1 MENSHLKQIIKKEII
16 KTFKKESKKEQ
27 KEKDI
32 QNQKYNL
39 VIDKLNNKSIL
50 YNNDELCKIIHF
62 FKYEIENGY
71 NEDFN
76 VYCNK
81 LFNSI
86 INIVKSIKDDINQVL
101 KSINDH
107 NNIIYIQSLSD
118 FFCFV
123 KVFLIGFKK
132 NSESYVESHKLIIK
146 SFPTFIKN
154 FYSIYENVLYLNQR
168 HNQDSKINSKSNI
181 HFNKLLINILKV
193 NISLLSLFSNSIRSF
208 ENLIKNSIF
217 DFFLEIA
224 NIQVLNKSN
233 HTKNS
238 IFNKIISLL
247 SVSYSL
253 LGCLSN
259 NFNEKTNK
267 IMSDIIDVYNKL
279 DVISTPKEID
289 KDIKAEIQYIN
300 DLRLGDLIYKNINNI
315 SNQENDYLLI
325 KKYKK
330 FLISILKNIFLI
342 MKNKENSF
350 TVNLNDLINNI
361 KLNDIIN
368 IIINSNNKEKE
379 NENETIL
386 ICGLSNK
393 YYIKSKYNDFYIKL
407 DFLCFLIEEFSEYS
421 MTLYSIIDNLI
432 KKIISNWVNLSSADN
447 HKILLS
453 FMSMLK
459 NLIKFTNNLY
469 YIQIEDFFIKVFSI
483 EVIKITNYYLNH
495 TTENNKNCI
504 KISIFYEM
512 IDFIIKIID
521 SSMFLFM
528 KKDIKISLILLV
540 DFILPQS
547 KLIVSLKDN
556 QLETLIQELKE
567 IIVLNICKF
576 YDIGLTVKI
585 SNAIDSMLNA
595 NQVSLKYFSFSLH
608 DSSQI
613 ILWEKEFNRLILS
626 KENIEIQSNIL
637 DNEDNDG
644 SVNSNQDE
652 NMEKEGKVNSSE
664 QNQKKNEVEPENY
677 PYAMNLN
684 EEKDKIQLNNR
695 NISKKMNINYSLNED
710 YNEIFKKGD
719 ETQEK
724 QKLMNKN
731 NQLYQLNQENLE
743 KISQLKQKRNKPTV
757 DNNELYSNNQ
767 ERKIPINNFE
777 EERNHFNL
785 NSFEK
790 FKMSIENY
798 ECFDLEYLCL
808 DIPDIN

>member
-1 MENSHLKQIIKKEII
+1 MENYHLKQIIEKEII

-50 YNNDELCKIIHF
+50 YNNDELCKIIQF

-76 VYCNK
+76 IYCNK

-86 INIVKSIKDDINQVL
+86 INIVKSIKDDIIQVL
-101 KSINDH
+101 KNINDH
-107 NNIIYIQSLSD
+107 NNIIYIRSLSD

-123 KVFLIGFKK
+123 KVFFIGFKK

-154 FYSIYENVLYLNQR
+154 FYNIYENVFFLNGI

-181 HFNKLLINILKV
+181 HFNKLIINILKV
-193 NISLLSLFSNSIRSF
+193 NISLLSLFSNSIRSY

-217 DFFLEIA
+217 DVFLEIA
-224 NIQVLNKSN
+224 NIQALNKLN
-233 HTKNS
+233 HTQNS

-267 IMSDIIDVYNKL
+267 IMSDIIDVYNKI
-279 DVISTPKEID
+279 DIISTPKEID
-289 KDIKAEIQYIN
+289 KDIKLEIQYIN
-300 DLRLGDLIYKNINNI
+300 DLRLGDLIYKNINNT
-315 SNQENDYLLI
+315 SNQENDYFII
-325 KKYKK
+325 KKYKE

-342 MKNKENSF
+342 MKNKENTF

-368 IIINSNNKEKE
+368 IIISNNKEK
-379 NENETIL
+379 ENETIL

-432 KKIISNWVNLSSADN
+432 KKIISNWVSLSLADN
-447 HKILLS
+447 HKVLLS

-459 NLIKFTNNLY
+459 ILIKFTNNLY

-495 TTENNKNCI
+495 TTENNKFPI
-504 KISIFYEM
+504 KIRIFYEM
-512 IDFIIKIID
+512 IDFVIKIID

-528 KKDIKISLILLV
+528 KKEIKISLILLV

-547 KLIVSLKDN
+547 QSKLKDS
-556 QLETLIQELKE
+556 QLERLFQELNE
-567 IIVLNICKF
+567 VIVLNISKF

-595 NQVSLKYFSFSLH
+595 NKISLKYFQFSLH

-626 KENIEIQSNIL
+626 KENIEIHSNIL
-637 DNEDNDG
+637 DNEDNSG
-644 SVNSNQDE
+644 SVNSNEDD
-652 NMEKEGKVNSSE
+652 NVEKEIKVNLNE

-677 PYAMNLN
+677 SYDMILD
-684 EEKDKIQLNNR
+684 EERYKIQLNNR

-710 YNEIFKKGD
+710 FNDIIKNGD
-719 ETQEK
+719 DTNEK
-724 QKLMNKN
+724 QKLSNKN
-731 NQLYQLNQENLE
+731 SLLHQLNQENIE
-743 KISQLKQKRNKPTV
+743 KISQLKQKRNKSMV
-757 DNNELYSNNQ
+757 DNNEFHSYNQ
-767 ERKIPINNFE
+767 ERKIQINDS

-785 NSFEK
+785 NSYEK

-798 ECFDLEYLCL
+798 ECFDSEYLSL